1 MHVVERREQLVEVT
15 ADGIWRGRL
24 GRPRRGGRGCGR
36 IGLQW
41 GGGRTGA
48 ATGGQ
53 PEQQEEG
60 EAIDGPFASD
70 TRSVPIPFGGPV
82 AARPLGGYHAGSQ
95 SALDPFGAARCVIP
109 TPPEELDTLMDLELT
124 LDAREAHG
132 KANKRL
138 RRAGLVPGVVFGK
151 GEESTPVQIDAKVFE
166 TLYRQA
172 GRTSVVNMHLPGK
185 SGITSGIIK
194 SVQRNP
200 LSGSAIH
207 VDFFLVNLKQ
217 EMELDVPIVFT
228 GEAPAVEETGGTL
241 LHNLSSLHVKALPN
255 DIPQQ
260 VVVDVS
266 VLRTLDVAIHVRD
279 LSLNRDLVHVLTDG
293 DTLVATVVPPRIE
306 EEPEVVLTEEELE
319 AAAAAEGE
327 EGEGAPAE
335 GGEVLRPRASAAPRT
350 PPSPDR
356 RLLADEL
363 LHLGADRLD
372 VGLQDV
378 APAVAPVPLEHDQ
391 RRLNHQL

>member
-1 MHVVERREQLVEVT
+1 MPARRAHPT
-15 ADGIWRGRL
+15 
-24 GRPRRGGRGCGR
+24 RPV
-36 IGLQW
+36 LPAHH
-41 GGGRTGA
+41 TPN
-48 ATGGQ
+48 AT
-53 PEQQEEG
+53 
-60 EAIDGPFASD
+60 
-70 TRSVPIPFGGPV
+70 
-82 AARPLGGYHAGSQ
+82 
-95 SALDPFGAARCVIP
+95 
-109 TPPEELDTLMDLELT
+109 EELDTLMDLELT

-151 GEESTPVQIDAKVFE
+151 GEESTPVQIDAKIFE

-200 LSGSAIH
+200 LSGRAIH
-207 VDFFLVNLKQ
+207 VDFFLVNLTQ
-217 EMELDVPIVFT
+217 EMELDVPLVFH

-306 EEPEVVLTEEELE
+306 EEPEPILTEEELE
-319 AAAAAEGE
+319 AAALAEAEGAE
-327 EGEGAPAE
+327 GAEGEGAPAE
-335 GGEVLRPRASAAPRT
+335 GGEATPAEREESAE
-350 PPSPDR
+350 S
-356 RLLADEL
+356 
-363 LHLGADRLD
+363 
-372 VGLQDV
+372 
-378 APAVAPVPLEHDQ
+378 
-391 RRLNHQL
+391 

>member
-1 MHVVERREQLVEVT
+1 
-15 ADGIWRGRL
+15 
-24 GRPRRGGRGCGR
+24 
-36 IGLQW
+36 
-41 GGGRTGA
+41 
-48 ATGGQ
+48 
-53 PEQQEEG
+53 
-60 EAIDGPFASD
+60 
-70 TRSVPIPFGGPV
+70 
-82 AARPLGGYHAGSQ
+82 
-95 SALDPFGAARCVIP
+95 
-109 TPPEELDTLMDLELT
+109 MDLELT

-185 SGITSGIIK
+185 SGSTSGIIK

-200 LSGSAIH
+200 LSGRAIH
-207 VDFFLVNLKQ
+207 VDFFLVNLTQ
-217 EMELDVPIVFT
+217 EMEIDVPLVFT

-266 VLRTLDVAIHVRD
+266 VLHSLDVAIHVRD
-279 LSLNRDLVHVLTDG
+279 LSFNRDLVHVLTDG

-306 EEPEVVLTEEELE
+306 EEPEPVLTEEELE
-319 AAAAAEGE
+319 AAALAEAEGAE
-327 EGEGAPAE
+327 GAEGEGAPAE
-335 GGEVLRPRASAAPRT
+335 GGEAARAEGEREA
-350 PPSPDR
+350 SP
-356 RLLADEL
+356 ES
-363 LHLGADRLD
+363 
-372 VGLQDV
+372 
-378 APAVAPVPLEHDQ
+378 
-391 RRLNHQL
+391 